1 MPTATEALVGGDSVV
16 SPPLVEAILERF
28 ADPEWH
34 SLRLF
39 GRGRHPRAFAAGVET
54 RDAL

>member
-1 MPTATEALVGGDSVV
+1 LVGGDWASTA
-16 SPPLVEAILERF
+16 PLVEAILDRYS
-28 ADPEWH
+28 DPEWH

-39 GRGRHPRAFAAGVET
+39 GRGRHAGAFAAGVET